1 MLCFAMLWLP
11 NKWSNAKHVFVSMML
26 FTVELLEYA
35 TWLGMNLPEESELL
49 WVAREGLKAPLP
61 EHWKPWWL
69 HSPSP
74 KYASWLQSIKMN
86 KVVRHLFV
94 IYIQLYGTGQ
104 QEKGF
109 GNSKSVLTKVDCP
122 RTCCLV
128 QGDWSWHTWSILYF
142 SCSRSEDDEI
152 YYFNFQSGESVWEH
166 PCDDYY
172 RYLQ

>member
-1 MLCFAMLWLP
+1 MLWLP
-11 NKWSNAKHVFVSMML
+11 NEWSNAKHVFVSTML
-26 FTVELLEYA
+26 STVELLEYA

-128 QGDWSWHTWSILYF
+128 QGDWSWHTRSIFIFFLQPV
-142 SCSRSEDDEI
+142 RGWWDLL
-152 YYFNFQSGESVWEH
+152 FQFPVWRK
-166 PCDDYY
+166 CVGTSMWWL
-172 RYLQ
+172 LQVSAIVPF